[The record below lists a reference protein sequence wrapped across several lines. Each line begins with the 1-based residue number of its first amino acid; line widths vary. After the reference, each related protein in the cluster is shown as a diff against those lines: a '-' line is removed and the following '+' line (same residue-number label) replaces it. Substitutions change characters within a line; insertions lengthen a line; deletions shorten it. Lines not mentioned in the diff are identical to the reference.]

1 MNNITVTVSI
11 ENINDIRSFI
21 KKVSMIK
28 EFAKIG
34 FRSKIENSMLISSDY
49 ENGLSDFKLRKYE
62 RTIMKR
68 FIEKL
73 KRIMRKEYRLRVIYS
88 YPLGIKM

>member
-1 MNNITVTVSI
+1 
-11 ENINDIRSFI
+11 
-21 KKVSMIK
+21 
-28 EFAKIG
+28 
-34 FRSKIENSMLISSDY
+34 MLISSDY

-73 KRIMRKEYRLRVIYS
+73 KRIMRKEYKLRVIYS